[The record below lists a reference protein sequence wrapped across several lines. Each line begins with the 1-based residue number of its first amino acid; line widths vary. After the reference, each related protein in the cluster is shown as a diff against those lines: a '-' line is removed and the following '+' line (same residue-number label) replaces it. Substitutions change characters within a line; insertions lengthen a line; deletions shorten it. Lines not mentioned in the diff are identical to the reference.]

1 MYSLISLPL
10 VPEVLAEYPGEGISD
25 LCRSHGCQGVEG
37 VWGGAD
43 LPLEIARE
51 LRIGYHLTFYPD
63 WLDFW
68 RGDRSALERKF
79 GSMES
84 WRSFYGGK
92 EGRETLLRLY
102 REDLERAL
110 LWGAK
115 YVVFHVSDVS
125 IEEGYTYQWEHKNEE
140 IIDAAA
146 EALNLLLGERNFDFA
161 LLLENQWWPGFTF
174 TEPALTAR
182 LLDAVAYPNK
192 GIMLD
197 IGHLMNTNLSISTQA
212 EGADYLHEVLDVHGS
227 LCTYIRGIHL
237 HQSVSGAY
245 VKANTGK
252 LPGDLPADYL
262 ERFAYSYRHILRIDT
277 HRPWTHPSIRSV
289 VERIRPE
296 YLIHELSAAGRQER
310 EQASSLQ
317 RRTLGWT

>member
-1 MYSLISLPL
+1 M
-10 VPEVLAEYPGEGISD
+10 
-25 LCRSHGCQGVEG
+25 
-37 VWGGAD
+37 
-43 LPLEIARE
+43 
-51 LRIGYHLTFYPD
+51 
-63 WLDFW
+63 
-68 RGDRSALERKF
+68 
-79 GSMES
+79 
-84 WRSFYGGK
+84 
-92 EGRETLLRLY
+92 
-102 REDLERAL
+102 
-110 LWGAK
+110 
-115 YVVFHVSDVS
+115 VFHVSDVS
-125 IEEGYTYQWEHKNEE
+125 IEEGYTYQWEHKSKE

-212 EGADYLHEVLDVHGS
+212 EGADYLHEVLDVHGP
-227 LCTYIRGIHL
+227 LRTYIRGIHL

-296 YLIHELSAAGRQER
+296 YLVHELSAAGRKER
-310 EQASSLQ
+310 DQAISLQ
-317 RRTLGWT
+317 RRALGWK